1 MLFEA
6 AKKLV
11 SVTALVLVGGGEV
24 EGLVATALV
33 SDDTQGLFQRAAVAI
48 AILTLALVGAVYAAR
63 FFVLK
68 DSNQRRLEYVRDK
81 ERLGRSLLDLVADP
95 VALANDHGIILT
107 CNSSAES
114 LFGYRFRGGRFR
126 LHCRGL
132 NGATPGEERSGLM
145 GSNCYARDTSL
156 KLGVRMA
163 RLWIGFSGVFGFTA
177 VAFGALGAHILKHRL
192 SEVDIERF
200 ETAVHYQM
208 WHALALCAVA
218 WLATKWQ
225 KEPPIIIAIA
235 GWSFVLGTV
244 LFSGSLFVLSV
255 AGVSGFALVTPVG
268 GTLLLTGWLAVFLS
282 AFRMP

>member
-1 MLFEA
+1 VAAGASGALGALDWASEYFVACWGALFEA

-33 SDDTQGLFQRAAVAI
+33 LDDTQGLFQRAAVAI

-95 VALANDHGIILT
+95 VVLANDHGIILT
-107 CNSSAES
+107 GNSSAES

-156 KLGVRMA
+156 KLG
-163 RLWIGFSGVFGFTA
+163 
-177 VAFGALGAHILKHRL
+177 
-192 SEVDIERF
+192 
-200 ETAVHYQM
+200 
-208 WHALALCAVA
+208 
-218 WLATKWQ
+218 
-225 KEPPIIIAIA
+225 
-235 GWSFVLGTV
+235 
-244 LFSGSLFVLSV
+244 
-255 AGVSGFALVTPVG
+255 
-268 GTLLLTGWLAVFLS
+268 
-282 AFRMP
+282 